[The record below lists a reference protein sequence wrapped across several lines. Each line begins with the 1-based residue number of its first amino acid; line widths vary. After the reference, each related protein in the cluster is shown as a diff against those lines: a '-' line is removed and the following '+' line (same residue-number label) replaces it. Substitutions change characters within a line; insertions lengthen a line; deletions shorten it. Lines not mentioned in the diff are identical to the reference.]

1 MSSRKTYY
9 KAVLASEDPDRVT
22 TILAYQRGDSGR
34 LRGVK
39 WSAVRRR
46 WEYAPATVSPYLF
59 DPEYQELAEQIDR
72 PTAERLAREVL
83 LSELPGEAALI
94 EMFDDGEENGW
105 EFGPPRS

>member
-1 MSSRKTYY
+1 MSTRKFYY
-9 KAVLASEDPDRVT
+9 KAVLKSEDSERVT

-46 WEYAPATVSPYLF
+46 WEYAPAIVSPYLF

-72 PTAERLAREVL
+72 TTAERLAREVL
-83 LSELPGEAALI
+83 QSELPDEAALTA
-94 EMFDDGEENGW
+94 MFDEGEENGW
-105 EFGPPRS
+105 DFGPPRP